1 MIDNEAK
8 ENILKILKA
17 ISSGIDPL
25 TGECFDR
32 SGLSSDHDISHAI
45 RLLAMTTRK
54 QSRFKG
60 SDENGLAKRPI
71 KGSAQEIYFDLIKWR
86 TEQVSQNGDS
96 FFTYH
101 TLTNKM
107 LRTIANADIYSKKQ
121 LVTIKGM
128 TRSFYDRYSDDIM
141 AILYKH
147 MKYPEQFES
156 INITADSSTMQS
168 PTVKVQK
175 TVTTS
180 VESPIVNNDY
190 TSAKASI
197 DSPSKSEVNTCE
209 NCMEKKKGDC
219 FGAKAI
225 CEFFRPSP
233 TSIEGK
239 EDWPKYGDATFFR
252 LTRGKR

>member
-32 SGLSSDHDISHAI
+32 SVLSSDHDISHAI
-45 RLLAMTTRK
+45 RLLAMTTQK
-54 QSRFKG
+54 QSRLKKTNSKNLLNRPAEKIFNDLREWRIEQAIG
-60 SDENGLAKRPI
+60 SHLPAYYIFSDKELWAI
-71 KGSAQEIYFDLIKWR
+71 A
-86 TEQVSQNGDS
+86 NGDVC
-96 FFTYH
+96 
-101 TLTNKM
+101 
-107 LRTIANADIYSKKQ
+107 KKED
-121 LVTIKGM
+121 LLAVKGISYI
-128 TRSFYDRYSDDIM
+128 RYDRYSDDIM

-175 TVTTS
+175 TVTAS